1 MYEINDKIVYPMHGA
16 GIVKDIKELDL
27 FDDGEK
33 QYYDLDIVSENM
45 SILIPV
51 ETADEIGVRP
61 IVSKEVIEEMLE
73 SLHGDMDEMN
83 KNWSKRYQNNMDI
96 LKSGDL
102 FEVANVVKNLT
113 LLNRSKGLSTGEKKM
128 MTSARS
134 YLISEL
140 VLVLDI
146 TKEEALDLIN
156 KAIG

>member
-1 MYEINDKIVYPMHGA
+1 MYKINDKIVYPMHGA

-27 FDDGEK
+27 FDEGEK
-33 QYYDLDIVSENM
+33 EYYDLDIVSENM

-51 ETADEIGVRP
+51 DNAEEIGVRP
-61 IVSKEVIEEMLE
+61 IVSKEVIDEMLE

-113 LLNRSKGLSTGEKKM
+113 LLNRTKGLSTGEKKM

-156 KAIG
+156 NAIG